1 MAGKKSK
8 NNYELM
14 RAVIPLAM
22 RPFVR
27 ILLRYGITHS
37 VFSDIVKQVFVD
49 VAQKDFTIPG
59 RKQSHARVALLTG
72 LTRREVKLSLE
83 QQQDTAPQ
91 QFTFNRAAR
100 VFSGWMQD
108 REFSRKDGQPR
119 TLSTVSREAG
129 SFDALVGKYGG
140 DIPTRALLDELL
152 QQGAIERV
160 GPDAVMLITTG
171 YTPKGDSVKLLAT
184 GFKHVGDLL
193 STIDHNDRHPAAAS
207 RLQLAVDYDNVTPQG
222 ADVFGLLS
230 REKCK
235 ELLLYLDQF
244 LATQD
249 GGSNPALHQQGS
261 VRTGIGVYYFEEP
274 PQEKETDEK

>member
-27 ILLRYGITHS
+27 ILLRYGITYS
-37 VFSDIVKQVFVD
+37 VFSDIVKQVFVE

-59 RKQSHARVALLTG
+59 RKQSHARIALLTG
-72 LTRREVKLSLE
+72 LTRREVKSSLE
-83 QQQDTAPQ
+83 EQKDTTPQ
-91 QFTFNRAAR
+91 QFSFNRAAR

-108 REFSRKDGQPR
+108 REFSRIDGQPK
-119 TLSTVSREAG
+119 TLSTTAKDEG
-129 SFDALVGKYGG
+129 SFDALASKYGG

-171 YTPKGDSVKLLAT
+171 YTPKGDSVKLLGT
-184 GFKHVGDLL
+184 GFKHVGDLF
-193 STIDHNDRHPAAAS
+193 STIDHNDQHPASDS

-222 ADVFGLLS
+222 ADVFRLVS

-249 GGSNPALHQQGS
+249 SGSNPTLHQHGS
-261 VRTGIGVYYFEEP
+261 LRTGVGVYYFEEP
-274 PQEKETDEK
+274 LEETEADEE